1 MSREQ
6 VSISELLL
14 SLDSSE
20 LQEAE
25 QVRAAINQ
33 QLCTD
38 RGGAVLSSL
47 VEYYLDSSSPQA
59 VLLLSSIR
67 EPHHKTLLE
76 KLNETLSRPGS
87 RPAALTLLGHLIRK
101 QPPWVHHISR
111 SPLLLSLLR
120 CLKTDTDVVVLI
132 TGVLVLITL
141 LPMIPQAGK
150 QHIYDFF
157 DVFGRLASWSYKNP
171 GHIPVAHLVH
181 LHAGVYSLFHRLYG
195 MFPCNFISYL
205 RLHYSM
211 KENLDTFQEVVKPML
226 EHVRVHPELVTG
238 TQDCELDP
246 TRWRCYEVHDIVIEC
261 SRVSLDPLESSCE
274 EEIYS
279 SLREPPPSPS
289 PSPRPPSLCSPLPQ
303 LILPSESISSSGSSV
318 CPPSGGLSQLT
329 LNSSCIQA
337 DDVTWSPSSH
347 CGLSTPPPE
356 PAATSSAHSL
366 SRTAS
371 ISGVKCPSSATVPV
385 TSLTEEIQDGGLTPD
400 NSSQGKSVTDLDG
413 SSSFQPITEK
423 EGGVQSDVIDHSEEV
438 ASQQPPSSSSTSTS
452 STSSQQ
458 PPSSS
463 STSTSS
469 QQPPSSSSTS
479 STSSQQPPSSTSTS
493 SQQPP
498 SSSTSSQQPPSPSTS
513 SPSTSSQPALLT
525 STPGRDEASSGPA
538 LRPPPCS
545 ISLCFT
551 PPHPST
557 EDGGSV
563 LFGPARAE
571 RSPAPSY
578 EPLFELALPR
588 AATLF
593 IGKKTKEVLERAA
606 GEPKEGGEG
615 EDREEEHTSVS
626 PLEVLD
632 QLIVHGHEAHEGLS
646 RRLSAVNKSVD
657 RSHFGGK
664 QQSMKTKGPTQ
675 GEELQSLRSQ
685 LLLVHGQLQ
694 YERFKRQQ
702 HAVRNRRL
710 LRRIINATTLEEHS
724 VAMKGQ
730 LSVQDEEIRSLK
742 TSLQE
747 EQRRYTQL
755 QHDTHTHTQQLHTHN
770 QQLLLQRQD
779 EQRDNQRLKSEL
791 QECQSGLRDLEAELQ
806 KANNKAYNAEHQL
819 TQLSL
824 KLCSSEQLQQQ
835 IFLLNQQL
843 VLLREANRGLN
854 EQLEG
859 AETHSCTEASML
871 QCSVGKEYQRLK
883 DSDVLQRQKLEAAN
897 HRIAELENQ
906 LAKKDQL
913 ILDQKKLLE
922 DTKAQS
928 RAELAACDSRCVSLR
943 RLTQTL
949 QTEMLHLY
957 SQVQLDSHT
966 HSRPQDDCSRSNGSS
981 VSLPAPLGGHMPRP
995 PSSSSVGIINGG
1007 MDALST
1013 SPLHLPSCSSS
1024 PLSLSPIDS
1033 PLAVGSFLE
1042 QRARQLFRPPNHSQ
1056 EEEGQQEGEVQEEE
1070 EDEEAQPESLPLGQ
1084 EAEESTLLAGSPQ
1097 MEAQTPTSAS
1107 GPAAPP
1113 ADLTLAVRQRRHEL
1127 SIMDYDETLPEY

>member
-6 VSISELLL
+6 VSVSELLL

-25 QVRAAINQ
+25 QVRAVVNQ
-33 QLCTD
+33 QLNTD

-47 VEYYLDSSSPQA
+47 VEYYLDSSSSQA

-67 EPHHKTLLE
+67 EPHHKPLLE
-76 KLNETLSRPGS
+76 KLNESLSRPGT
-87 RPAALTLLGHLIRK
+87 RLAGLTLLGHLIRK

-111 SPLLLSLLR
+111 SALLPALLR
-120 CLKTDTDVVVLI
+120 CLKTDADVVVLI

-157 DVFGRLASWSYKNP
+157 DVFGRLAAWSYKNP
-171 GHIPVAHLVH
+171 GHVPAVHLVH

-238 TQDCELDP
+238 TQDSEVDP

-279 SLREPPPSPS
+279 SLRDPPPSPS
-289 PSPRPPSLCSPLPQ
+289 SSPRPPPLTSPLPH
-303 LILPSESISSSGSSV
+303 LSVTSESVSSSGSSV
-318 CPPSGGLSQLT
+318 CPLLSGHLT
-329 LNSSCIQA
+329 LNTSYIQA
-337 DDVTWSPSSH
+337 DDLTWSPSSR

-356 PAATSSAHSL
+356 PAAAGSAHPL

-371 ISGVKCPSSATVPV
+371 ISGVKCPSPAAVPV
-385 TSLTEEIQDGGLTPD
+385 TPLTEE
-400 NSSQGKSVTDLDG
+400 NSDG
-413 SSSFQPITEK
+413 SLTADNNNQVKPVTEPEGSSFQPITEK
-423 EGGVQSDVIDHSEEV
+423 EGRGQSDVINNNDDEEV
-438 ASQQPPSSSSTSTS
+438 RSQQPSSSSS
-452 STSSQQ
+452 
-458 PPSSS
+458 
-463 STSTSS
+463 
-469 QQPPSSSSTS
+469 
-479 STSSQQPPSSTSTS
+479 
-493 SQQPP
+493 
-498 SSSTSSQQPPSPSTS
+498 
-513 SPSTSSQPALLT
+513 SSQPILLT
-525 STPGRDEASSGPA
+525 STPSRDEALSGSA
-538 LRPPPCS
+538 LCPPPPM
-545 ISLCFT
+545 SLCLT

-557 EDGGSV
+557 
-563 LFGPARAE
+563 LFGPAHIDQ
-571 RSPAPSY
+571 SPAPPY

-588 AATLF
+588 AAKLF
-593 IGKKTKEVLERAA
+593 IGKKTQEALERAA
-606 GEPKEGGEG
+606 GEQKEDRGGGQG
-615 EDREEEHTSVS
+615 EDGEEEETCVS

-632 QLIVHGHEAHEGLS
+632 RLIVHGHDAHEGLS

-664 QQSMKTKGPTQ
+664 QQSMKTKGPAQ

-685 LLLVHGQLQ
+685 LLLVHSQLQ

-702 HAVRNRRL
+702 HAIRNRRL
-710 LRRIINATTLEEHS
+710 LRRVINATALEEHS

-742 TSLQE
+742 SSLEE

-755 QHDTHTHTQQLHTHN
+755 QQDTHTHTKQLHTHI
-770 QQLLLQRQD
+770 QQLLLQQQD
-779 EQRDNQRLKSEL
+779 GQRGNERLQSEL
-791 QECQSGLRDLEAELQ
+791 QECQSRLRELEAELQ

-843 VLLREANRGLN
+843 VLLRETNRGLN

-859 AETHSCTEASML
+859 GETHHSTEASML

-883 DSDVLQRQKLEAAN
+883 DSDVQHRQKLEAAN
-897 HRIAELENQ
+897 HRITELENQ
-906 LAKKDQL
+906 LAKRDQL

-928 RAELAACDSRCVSLR
+928 RAELSACESRCVALR

-949 QTEMLHLY
+949 QSEMLHLY
-957 SQVQLDSHT
+957 SQIHLDT
-966 HSRPQDDCSRSNGSS
+966 HSQSRPQDVRGRPNGSS
-981 VSLPAPLGGHMPRP
+981 AALPAPQGAHMPH
-995 PSSSSVGIINGG
+995 PSSSCVGIINGG
-1007 MDALST
+1007 VEALST
-1013 SPLHLPSCSSS
+1013 SPLYLPSCSSS

-1033 PLAVGSFLE
+1033 PLAIGSFLE
-1042 QRARQLFRPPNHSQ
+1042 QHARQLFGPTDRSQ
-1056 EEEGQQEGEVQEEE
+1056 EEEEQQQGEEQEEEKDE
-1070 EDEEAQPESLPLGQ
+1070 EDEEAQLECPPLGQ
-1084 EAEESTLLAGSPQ
+1084 EAEEATLLTGSP
-1097 MEAQTPTSAS
+1097 PTDPPNQASAPSLPAS
-1107 GPAAPP
+1107 GAPAPP

-1127 SIMDYDETLPEY
+1127 SIMDYNETLPEY

>member
-6 VSISELLL
+6 VNISELLL

-25 QVRAAINQ
+25 QVRAAVNQ
-33 QLCTD
+33 QLSTD

-47 VEYYLDSSSPQA
+47 VEYYLDSSSSQA

-67 EPHHKTLLE
+67 ERHHKLLLE
-76 KLNETLSRPGS
+76 KLNESLNRPGT
-87 RPAALTLLGHLIRK
+87 RLAALTLLGHLIRN

-111 SPLLLSLLR
+111 SALLPSLLR

-132 TGVLVLITL
+132 TAVLVLITL

-157 DVFGRLASWSYKNP
+157 DVFGRLASWSYRNP
-171 GHIPVAHLVH
+171 GHVPVLHLVH

-238 TQDCELDP
+238 TQDYELDP
-246 TRWRCYEVHDIVIEC
+246 SRWRCYEVHDIVIEC
-261 SRVSLDPLESSCE
+261 SRVSLDPLEASCE
-274 EEIYS
+274 EDMYS
-279 SLREPPPSPS
+279 SLRDPPSS
-289 PSPRPPSLCSPLPQ
+289 SASSSSPRPPRLSSPLPA
-303 LILPSESISSSGSSV
+303 LDLTSSPVNTESVSGSGSSV
-318 CPPSGGLSQLT
+318 CPSPSGRPALPQLT
-329 LNSSCIQA
+329 FNTCTQA
-337 DDVTWSPSSH
+337 DDATWSPSSQ

-356 PAATSSAHSL
+356 PAATSSAHPL

-371 ISGVKCPSSATVPV
+371 ISGVKCPSPASVPV
-385 TSLTEEIQDGGLTPD
+385 TSLTEEIQDGGLAPV
-400 NSSQGKSVTDLDG
+400 NNNNQVKQ
-413 SSSFQPITEK
+413 QPITEL
-423 EGGVQSDVIDHSEEV
+423 EGVSSIQPVTEGVERGPSDVINNGSEGVRSEE
-438 ASQQPPSSSSTSTS
+438 APLPPPSSSS
-452 STSSQQ
+452 
-458 PPSSS
+458 PLPV
-463 STSTSS
+463 
-469 QQPPSSSSTS
+469 
-479 STSSQQPPSSTSTS
+479 
-493 SQQPP
+493 
-498 SSSTSSQQPPSPSTS
+498 
-513 SPSTSSQPALLT
+513 LT
-525 STPGRDEASSGPA
+525 STPGCDESYSGSS
-538 LRPPPCS
+538 LPPPPSS

-551 PPHPST
+551 PPHLST
-557 EDGGSV
+557 TSTHRLEEGGPD
-563 LFGPARAE
+563 LFGPTHSNQ
-571 RSPAPSY
+571 SPASPY
-578 EPLFELALPR
+578 EPLFELALPH

-593 IGKKTKEVLERAA
+593 IGRKTQEVLERAV
-606 GEPKEGGEG
+606 GQQERGGGGGGVEV
-615 EDREEEHTSVS
+615 EDREEDQTSVS

-632 QLIVHGHEAHEGLS
+632 QLIVHGHSAHEGLS
-646 RRLSAVNKSVD
+646 RRLSAVSKSVD

-664 QQSMKTKGPTQ
+664 QQSMKTKGPAL
-675 GEELQSLRSQ
+675 GEELQCLRSQ
-685 LLLVHGQLQ
+685 LLLIHSQLQ

-710 LRRIINATTLEEHS
+710 LRRVINATALEEHS
-724 VAMKGQ
+724 VAMKAQ
-730 LSVQDEEIRSLK
+730 LGVQDEEIRSLRL
-742 TSLQE
+742 SLEE
-747 EQRRYTQL
+747 EQRRDTQL
-755 QHDTHTHTQQLHTHN
+755 QQDTHTHTNQLHTHI
-770 QQLLLQRQD
+770 QQLLLQQQD
-779 EQRDNQRLKSEL
+779 EQRDNQRLQSEL
-791 QECQSGLRDLEAELQ
+791 QECQSRLRDLEAELQ

-819 TQLSL
+819 TELSL

-843 VLLREANRGLN
+843 VLLREANRALT

-859 AETHSCTEASML
+859 GESNHWTEVSML

-883 DSDVLQRQKLEAAN
+883 DSEVQQRQKLEAAN

-928 RAELAACDSRCVSLR
+928 RAELSACESRCVALR
-943 RLTQTL
+943 RVTQNL

-957 SQVQLDSHT
+957 SQIHLDTPT
-966 HSRPQDDCSRSNGSS
+966 HSRPQDVCSRPNGGS
-981 VSLPAPLGGHMPRP
+981 VALPVAQGSLRP
-995 PSSSSVGIINGG
+995 CPSSSSVGIINGIAE
-1007 MDALST
+1007 ALST

-1042 QRARQLFRPPNHSQ
+1042 QRARQLFRPTDHSQ
-1056 EEEGQQEGEVQEEE
+1056 EEEPQEDEEEPQEEE
-1070 EDEEAQPESLPLGQ
+1070 EEAQPESPPLGQ
-1084 EAEESTLLAGSPQ
+1084 EAEEAALLSGSPQ
-1097 MEAQTPTSAS
+1097 TVPQSQAAAPSPPTSKPEPPPP
-1107 GPAAPP
+1107 GPAPP

>member
-25 QVRAAINQ
+25 QVRAAVNQ
-33 QLCTD
+33 QLSTD

-47 VEYYLDSSSPQA
+47 VEYYLDSSSSQA

-67 EPHHKTLLE
+67 EPHHKHLLE
-76 KLNETLSRPGS
+76 KLNESLSRPGT
-87 RPAALTLLGHLIRK
+87 RLAGLTLLGHLIRK

-111 SPLLLSLLR
+111 SPLLPSLLR

-171 GHIPVAHLVH
+171 GHVPVVHLVH

-238 TQDCELDP
+238 TQDYELDP
-246 TRWRCYEVHDIVIEC
+246 SRWRCYEVHDIVIEC

-274 EEIYS
+274 EDVYS
-279 SLREPPPSPS
+279 SLRDPPPSSPS
-289 PSPRPPSLCSPLPQ
+289 SSPRPPSLSSPLPH
-303 LILPSESISSSGSSV
+303 LNFTPDTVSSSGGSI
-318 CPPSGGLSQLT
+318 CRQTLPPLT
-329 LNSSCIQA
+329 LNNSYIQA
-337 DDVTWSPSSH
+337 DDVTWSPSSQ

-356 PAATSSAHSL
+356 LAAPGSAPPL

-371 ISGVKCPSSATVPV
+371 VSGVKFAFSATVPV
-385 TSLTEEIQDGGLTPD
+385 TTLTEKNQDGGLTAD
-400 NSSQGKSVTDLDG
+400 SNNQVKQVTGLEG
-413 SSSFQPITEK
+413 STIQPITEK
-423 EGGVQSDVIDHSEEV
+423 EERGQSDVINNNSECLSVCLSSEV
-438 ASQQPPSSSSTSTS
+438 RSESQQPSSSCSSSS
-452 STSSQQ
+452 
-458 PPSSS
+458 
-463 STSTSS
+463 
-469 QQPPSSSSTS
+469 
-479 STSSQQPPSSTSTS
+479 
-493 SQQPP
+493 
-498 SSSTSSQQPPSPSTS
+498 
-513 SPSTSSQPALLT
+513 SQPVLLT
-525 STPGRDEASSGPA
+525 STPSRDEALSGSA
-538 LRPPPCS
+538 LVPPSCS
-545 ISLCFT
+545 ISMCFS
-551 PPHPST
+551 PSHPST
-557 EDGGSV
+557 EEGGSA
-563 LFGPARAE
+563 LFGSALRDQ
-571 RSPAPSY
+571 SPAPPY
-578 EPLFELALPR
+578 EALFELALPR

-593 IGKKTKEVLERAA
+593 IGKKTQEVLERAV
-606 GEPKEGGEG
+606 GEQGKGEGGER
-615 EDREEEHTSVS
+615 EDKEEDQTSVS

-632 QLIVHGHEAHEGLS
+632 QLIVHGHDVHEHLS
-646 RRLSAVNKSVD
+646 RRLSAANKSVD

-664 QQSMKTKGPTQ
+664 QQSMKTKGPAQ

-685 LLLVHGQLQ
+685 LLLVHSQLQ

-702 HAVRNRRL
+702 HAMRNRRL
-710 LRRIINATTLEEHS
+710 LRRVINATALEEQS
-724 VAMKGQ
+724 VSMKGQ
-730 LSVQDEEIRSLK
+730 LSVQEEEIRSLK
-742 TSLQE
+742 LSLEE

-755 QHDTHTHTQQLHTHN
+755 QQDMHTQTNKLHKHI
-770 QQLLLQRQD
+770 QQLLLQQQD
-779 EQRDNQRLKSEL
+779 GQRDNQRLQSEL
-791 QECQSGLRDLEAELQ
+791 QECQSRLRDAEVELQ

-843 VLLREANRGLN
+843 ILLRETNRRLT

-859 AETHSCTEASML
+859 GETQNWTEVSML

-883 DSDVLQRQKLEAAN
+883 DSDVQHRQKLEAAN

-913 ILDQKKLLE
+913 ILDQKKLLDE
-922 DTKAQS
+922 TKAQS
-928 RAELAACDSRCVSLR
+928 RAELSACQSRCIALR
-943 RLTQTL
+943 RVTQAL

-957 SQVQLDSHT
+957 SQVHLDT
-966 HSRPQDDCSRSNGSS
+966 HSRPQDVCSRPNGGS
-981 VSLPAPLGGHMPRP
+981 VALPAPQGSYKPR
-995 PSSSSVGIINGG
+995 PSSSSVGILNGG
-1007 MDALST
+1007 VEGLST

-1024 PLSLSPIDS
+1024 PLSLSLSPIES

-1042 QRARQLFRPPNHSQ
+1042 QHARQLFRPTNHSQ
-1056 EEEGQQEGEVQEEE
+1056 EEEEQQEEGLQEEE
-1070 EDEEAQPESLPLGQ
+1070 EDNEEEGVDARPESPPLVS
-1084 EAEESTLLAGSPQ
+1084 EAEEVNLLAGSPQ
-1097 MEAQTPTSAS
+1097 TQPPTQVSAPSLPAS
-1107 GPAAPP
+1107 GAPAPP

-1127 SIMDYDETLPEY
+1127 SIMDYDETLPEF